1 MATAAITPEQFGTFG
16 ELLRYL
22 RKREE
27 LTQQELALRVGYS
40 NSQISRLEQNRR
52 VPDEPTLAALFVPA
66 LHLQREPAWAA
77 RLLDLAQMARLDELN
92 PQLSSAADALPSL
105 SNNLPAALTTFI
117 GREKEK
123 TDIARLLR
131 TNRLVTLTGEGGV
144 GKTRTS
150 VQVGTQQLDSFADGV
165 WLVELAPL
173 SDPALV
179 PKAVLSALDFGGQS
193 ALPPT
198 DLLINYLRSR
208 ELLLI
213 LDNCEHL
220 LDASAALAETLLARC
235 PKLTILATSREA
247 LSVPGEKQ
255 YPIPTLSLPDVG
267 KTLEVLRAYESVH
280 LFEERAQLT
289 QPDFVLTLENAASI
303 ARICNRLDGIPLA
316 IELAAARVNMFSTE
330 QIAARLGDRFDLL
343 TGGSRTAMPRQQ
355 TIRASIDWSWDLL
368 SASERV
374 LFRRLPVF
382 AGGWTL
388 EGAEAV
394 CSGHGINLADVL
406 PLLTQLVAK
415 SLVLVSRQ
423 PRQERRFFF
432 HETIRHY
439 ALERLDESG
448 ETAWLRDNH
457 LAYMVDLAE
466 KAEEEL
472 KGPRQRQWDRRL
484 ASEREN
490 ISHALEHAVE
500 ADVKA
505 GLDLCGRLSAHW
517 LSHVDEGVKW
527 TTAFLSDPRSAAF
540 PLSRAK
546 ALITQSYVLLY
557 RQEFEA
563 ALQAANEAHAVFTAL
578 GDREGEFD
586 CLLLQGWVLSYSEGM
601 DRKVEHYSTALEVAR
616 SIGDEWRVANA
627 LVHLG
632 WDQRDPPHG
641 RACWEEAIT
650 LLREVGDWRMLVS
663 TLGLLGFSRLTDGDI
678 EGAEAAFEEALN
690 TNENQTNIDLEFT
703 LTGQSFICLLN
714 EDYEGARTY
723 LLRIAGMFGDIGN
736 QMGYLW
742 ARMRLAYV
750 AIREGN
756 VTEARQLLDGAIPE
770 FQASENP
777 FGLSFALEKVATLYV
792 VTGRPKA
799 AASLIGWVDAT
810 RERIGFARP
819 PLEQKQLDEYIA
831 VIQAAIGCPEF
842 QTAYATGKG
851 LTLDEALALTLPT

>member
-1 MATAAITPEQFGTFG
+1 MITAAITPEQFGTFG
-16 ELLRYL
+16 DLLRYL

-27 LTQQELALRVGYS
+27 LTQQDLALRVGYS

-66 LHLQREPAWAA
+66 LHLQREPAWTA
-77 RLLDLAQMARLDELN
+77 RLLDLAQQVRLDEHT
-92 PQLSSAADALPSL
+92 PQPSETANALPALRS
-105 SNNLPAALTTFI
+105 NLPAALTTFI
-117 GREKEK
+117 GREKEQ
-123 TDIARLLR
+123 TDIAGLLR

-150 VQVGTQQLDSFADGV
+150 LQVGAQQLDSFPDGV

-173 SDPALV
+173 SDPALI
-179 PKAVLSALDFGGQS
+179 PQAVLSALDVGGQS
-193 ALPPT
+193 ALPPV
-198 DLLINYLRSR
+198 DLLVNYLRSR

-220 LDASAALAETLLARC
+220 MDASAVLAETLLARC
-235 PKLTILATSREA
+235 TGLTILATSREG
-247 LSVPGEKQ
+247 LSIPGEKQ
-255 YPIPTLSLPDVG
+255 YPLPTLRLPDVEQ
-267 KTLEVLRAYESVH
+267 TLEVFRAYESVR

-303 ARICNRLDGIPLA
+303 AQICNRLDGIPLA
-316 IELAAARVNMFSTE
+316 IELAAARINMFSSE

-368 SASERV
+368 SESERA
-374 LFRRLPVF
+374 LFRRLPIF

-388 EGAEAV
+388 AGAEAV
-394 CSGHGINLADVL
+394 CSGHGIGKQDVL

-423 PRQERRFFF
+423 PGHERRFLF

-439 ALERLDESG
+439 ALERLAESG
-448 ETAWLRDNH
+448 EDAWLRDSH
-457 LAYMVDLAE
+457 LAFFVALAE
-466 KAEEEL
+466 QAEEGL
-472 KGPRQRQWDRRL
+472 KGPRQKEWDQRL
-484 ASEREN
+484 TREREN
-490 ISHALEHAVE
+490 IWQALEYAVE
-500 ADVKA
+500 TDVKA
-505 GLDLCGRLSAHW
+505 GLDLCGRLSAYW

-527 TTAFLSDPRSAAF
+527 TTIFLSDPRSAGF
-540 PLSRAK
+540 PLSQAK
-546 ALITQSYVLLY
+546 ALITQSYVFLY

-563 ALQAANEAHAVFTAL
+563 ALQAANEAHVVFTSL
-578 GDREGEFD
+578 GDRQGEFD

-601 DRKVEHYSTALEVAR
+601 DRKVEHYSAALEVAR

-632 WDQRDPPHG
+632 WDQRDPPVG
-641 RACWEEAIT
+641 RAYWEEGIA

-663 TLGLLGFSRLTDGDI
+663 TLGLLGFSRLTDGDVD
-678 EGAEAAFEEALN
+678 GAEAAFEEALS

-714 EDYEGARTY
+714 EDYEGARAY
-723 LLRIAGMFGDIGN
+723 LLQIARMFDDIGN
-736 QMGYLW
+736 QMGSLW

-750 AIREGN
+750 AVREGN
-756 VTEARQLLDGAIPE
+756 VAEARHLLDNAVSA
-770 FQASENP
+770 FQATENP
-777 FGLSFALEKVATLYV
+777 FGLSFALEKVAALHV
-792 VTGRPKA
+792 ISGRPKA
-799 AASLIGWVDAT
+799 AASLIGWADAT

-819 PLEQKQLDEYIA
+819 PLEQEQLDEDIA
-831 VIQAAIGCPEF
+831 AIQAATGLPDYEA
-842 QTAYATGKG
+842 AYLAGRN
-851 LTLDEALALTLPT
+851 LSLDKAVALALNT